1 MLDHI
6 VVQKYGGSSVAD
18 VDKIKRVA
26 ARIVATK
33 ERGYRVVAVVSAM
46 GSSTDH
52 LIAQAKEVARAP
64 KKRELDMLVTAGER
78 ISMSLLTMAIQELG
92 HSAIS
97 LTGSQCGIIT
107 SDSHSNARIIEVR
120 PVRIEDELER
130 DSIVIVAGFQ
140 GMSYKREVTTLGRG
154 GSDTTAVALA
164 AALGASWCE
173 ICSDVDGV
181 YSADPRV
188 VPDTQKIAAL
198 DYEEMEEL
206 GAAGAEVL
214 NPDAIEFARHSG
226 VKVLLTS
233 TFKDGAGT
241 LLIKR
246 EAQSGPLLVKSIA
259 MQKSLIE
266 LRLLLSDD
274 APTRLTAF
282 IGALGRHGLPVEML
296 HVSGLMAELA
306 LNPDWVPDWEGVR
319 DSLLREFSGA
329 LTLYSDRGG
338 VSLIGNNL
346 AREPRHLEK
355 ALEVLSREGLRPLA
369 IHNTRDRL
377 TLRLLAA
384 AVPTA
389 ARALHRAFLSP
400 TTVND

>member
-1 MLDHI
+1 MPERI

-46 GSSTDH
+46 GSSTDQ
-52 LIAQAKEVARAP
+52 LLRQAKDVARAP
-64 KKRELDMLVTAGER
+64 KKRELDMLLTAGER

-92 HSAIS
+92 HDAIS
-97 LTGSQCGIIT
+97 FTGSQSGIIT

-120 PVRIEDELER
+120 PVRLQDELER
-130 DSIVIVAGFQ
+130 DRIVIVAGFQ
-140 GMSYKREVTTLGRG
+140 GMSYTREVTTLGRG

-164 AALGASWCE
+164 AALGAEWCE

-181 YSADPRV
+181 YSADPRLIENAV
-188 VPDTQKIAAL
+188 KIPEL
-198 DYEEMEEL
+198 DYDEMEEL

-226 VKVLLTS
+226 VRVMLTS
-233 TFKDGAGT
+233 TFKDGVGT
-241 LLIKR
+241 LLVKR
-246 EAQSGPLLVKSIA
+246 VQNAGPSVVKSIA

-266 LRLLLSDD
+266 LRLALEPQ
-274 APTRLTAF
+274 APERLATF

-296 HVSGLMAELA
+296 HATACEAELS

-319 DSLLREFSGA
+319 DSLLREFGGA
-329 LTLYSDRGG
+329 LTLCTDRGS
-338 VSLIGNNL
+338 VSVIGNNL

-355 ALEVLSREGLRPLA
+355 ALLALEKEGLRPLG

-377 TLRLLAA
+377 GLRLLAD
-384 AVPTA
+384 AVPAA
-389 ARALHRAFLSP
+389 ARALHRAFISP
-400 TTVND
+400 TNV